1 MSLGIECL
9 LCDDEALARDMAV
22 QLDQLN
28 QDRKAIEQG
37 MQREAL
43 AHASRIAEE
52 PAESARSNAD
62 RWNDMASYTSTLLR
76 RSPTPVADAMM
87 VPML

>member
-1 MSLGIECL
+1 
-9 LCDDEALARDMAV
+9 MAV

-43 AHASRIAEE
+43 AQLK
-52 PAESARSNAD
+52 D
-62 RWNDMASYTSTLLR
+62 L
-76 RSPTPVADAMM
+76 PVADMPFGLCLLEPDWHQGVIGIIASRLKEQIGRASCRER
-87 VPML
+87 V

>member
-43 AHASRIAEE
+43 AQL
-52 PAESARSNAD
+52 RS
-62 RWNDMASYTSTLLR
+62 
-76 RSPTPVADAMM
+76 
-87 VPML
+87 